1 MNPLRSVEDPR
12 VPYRVLTAILLGSSA
27 VALILAVL
35 PSTDAGLRGVDAVA
49 GVLLAAAAGALWFFG
64 ERLPHGL
71 ALDLAVVMAI
81 AAATAA
87 TITVQ
92 TAVGQVLVGLL
103 LILLGVFLGYF
114 RPPMRIAVLLGI
126 MFGGYLGATLVN
138 RQLDA
143 WIDFVLVC
151 GVILAVTV
159 MVSRL
164 TRELRALGLRD
175 GLTGALNR
183 RGLELV
189 SGPLAAAA
197 ARAAQPITVGL
208 IDVDKFKQYN
218 DTHGH
223 VAGDAALVNLVDAWR
238 TQLRSS
244 DVLARY
250 GGDEFALVL
259 PNTRREDAEQLAAR
273 LTGLTDLGWT
283 VGFVEWTPQEELTAA
298 LRRADELMYS
308 RKSQRR

>member
-1 MNPLRSVEDPR
+1 MTPLRSVEDPR
-12 VPYRVLTAILLGSSA
+12 VPYRVLTVILLGSALAA
-27 VALILAVL
+27 VVLAVL
-35 PSTDAGLRGVDAVA
+35 PSTDASLRGVDAIA
-49 GVLLAAAAGALWFFG
+49 AVLLAGAAAALWFLG
-64 ERLPHGL
+64 ERLPDGL
-71 ALDLAVVMAI
+71 SLDIAVLLAIV
-81 AAATAA
+81 AATAA
-87 TITVQ
+87 TLTVS
-92 TAVGQVLVGLL
+92 TAVGQVLVGLV

-114 RPPMRIAVLLGI
+114 RPPRRIAVLLGV

-138 RQLDA
+138 RLLDA
-143 WIDFVLVC
+143 WVDFVLVC
-151 GVILAVTV
+151 LVILAVTV

-183 RGLELV
+183 RGLDLV
-189 SGPLAAAA
+189 AGPLAAAA
-197 ARAAQPITVGL
+197 NRAGQPITVGL
-208 IDVDKFKQYN
+208 IDVNDFKVFN

-223 VAGDAALVNLVDAWR
+223 VAGDAALVALVDAWR
-238 TQLRSS
+238 TQLRSA

-273 LTGLTDLGWT
+273 LAPLSDLRWT

-308 RKSQRR
+308 RKPKRR